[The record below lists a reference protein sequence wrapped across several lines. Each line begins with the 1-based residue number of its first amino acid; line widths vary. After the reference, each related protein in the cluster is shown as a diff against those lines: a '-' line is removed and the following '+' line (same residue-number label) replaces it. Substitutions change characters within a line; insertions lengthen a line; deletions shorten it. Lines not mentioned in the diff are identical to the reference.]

1 MNDTQHNDS
10 YPWTW
15 EPAAITII
23 LLLVIGVVAVQVGRS
38 TALLLSGAGLW
49 WPETQMVVV
58 STWAIL
64 GGDTTAGLPDH
75 IPASTPVWLVG
86 AMTVLTAVLMCVGC
100 VWCAWRL
107 RSGAV
112 KGMATIHQAHHLL
125 GLRRLRQTRS
135 IIRPDLYPRRRR

>member
-1 MNDTQHNDS
+1 MKDTQHNDG

-15 EPAAITII
+15 EPAAITV
-23 LLLVIGVVAVQVGRS
+23 LLVLIIGVLTVQVGRS

-64 GGDTTAGLPDH
+64 GGDTTAGLTEN
-75 IPASTPVWLVG
+75 IPASTPMWLVWV
-86 AMTVLTAVLMCVGC
+86 MTALTAMLICGSCIWCVR
-100 VWCAWRL
+100 RL

-112 KGMATIHQAHHLL
+112 NGMATTHQAHHLL

-135 IIRPDLYPRRRR
+135 IIRPDLYPRRRQ